1 MEYLLVFSF
10 YFMGM
15 VSLVMILSLLITFLF
30 KKVHFIFS
38 VFLCMLIG
46 IVYSVA
52 FELSDLA
59 LFVVI
64 FINGAIS
71 AIVVGLVKAG
81 YYASRKADNIKQS

>member
-15 VSLVMILSLLITFLF
+15 VSLVMILSLLITFFF
-30 KKVHFIFS
+30 KNVHFIFT
-38 VFLCMLIG
+38 VLMCMLIG
-46 IVYSVA
+46 FVYSVV
-52 FELSDLA
+52 FELSYLG
-59 LFVVI
+59 LFVII

-81 YYASRKADNIKQS
+81 YYASRKAENIKQS